1 MLVVNDKLH
10 QRLSK
15 VWERPD
21 LSAFFKKYAK
31 RPPRQIRKG
40 TVLFN
45 PGDPLQGVYFI
56 EKGFIKLYEVSEDG
70 KETIIYLTGPGNMLS
85 LRAIIAKEQTAHQ
98 YTEAITDVTLYTMTM
113 PELFTVLCEHPEHL
127 VDLLHVLIDR
137 LNHAERRVEGFVAG
151 DVTSRVANFLYD
163 AAIRFGQKEGETVFF
178 PVGLTHQRIADFVG
192 SFRETV
198 TVALNRLQKEGLVKL
213 SRGKIA
219 ILDLEKLHERSL
231 SNEGFQPDN
240 QPRRLN
246 TIDTSRFFA

>member
-1 MLVVNDKLH
+1 MTSEGLRS
-10 QRLSK
+10 RLTK
-15 VWERPD
+15 IWEPPN
-21 LSAFFKKYAK
+21 LYAFFKKYAK
-31 RPPRQIRKG
+31 RPPRIIKKG

-56 EKGFIKLYEVSEDG
+56 EEGFIKLYEVSEGG

-85 LRAIIAKEQTAHQ
+85 LRAIISKEQTAHQ
-98 YTEAITDVTLYTMTM
+98 YTEAITEVKLYTMTM
-113 PELFTVLCEHPEHL
+113 QELHSVLLEHPEHII
-127 VDLLHVLIDR
+127 DLLHVVIDR

-163 AAIRFGQKEGETVFF
+163 AAIRFGQKKEQAVSF

-198 TVALNRLQKEGLVKL
+198 TVALNKLQKEGLIKM

-219 ILDLEKLHERSL
+219 ILNLEKLRERL
-231 SNEGFQPDN
+231 LKNGK
-240 QPRRLN
+240 
-246 TIDTSRFFA
+246 